1 MKADWLLIVT
11 MAVTVVGL
19 IQFLKTARNWLPIP
33 DWVWW
38 IALPAVTVGVVV
50 AVFYG
55 PGWVIQVGLVLAL
68 AQLGYEG
75 IIQFVKRKI
84 ETM

>member
-1 MKADWLLIVT
+1 MKADWLLIVA

-19 IQFLKTARNWLPIP
+19 IQFLKTARNWLPVP
-33 DWVWW
+33 DWAWW
-38 IALPAVTVGVVV
+38 IALPVVTVGVVV

-68 AQLGYEG
+68 AQLGYEN
-75 IIQFVKRKI
+75 IVKFIQRKI
-84 ETM
+84 DTA